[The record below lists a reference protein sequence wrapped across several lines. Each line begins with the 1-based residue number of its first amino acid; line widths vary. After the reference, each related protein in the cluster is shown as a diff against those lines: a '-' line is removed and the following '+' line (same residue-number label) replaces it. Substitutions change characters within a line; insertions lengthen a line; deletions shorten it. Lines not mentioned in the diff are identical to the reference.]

1 MRGLLRP
8 TAKFQQPEFSW
19 AMVQRPRLLDV
30 LNAPRA
36 GHVVLV
42 QAPAGFGKSSLIAG
56 WRHHASARTLW
67 YSLDESDNHPEVFS
81 HFLCAG
87 LSMHFAFDDSNR
99 GENCLVN
106 LLNHLPETGEEFVLV
121 LDNLQ
126 AIEHPEVEKKL
137 KFLLRYLPQYITL
150 VLISRTTP
158 RIGIA
163 ELRAKGLLLEFN
175 AEDLVFQST
184 EAHEFLNNNLPFEPS
199 AEQVE
204 LLNLRSEG
212 WPTALKMATVL
223 GQSPT
228 ALDTFSEQLVHGHP
242 HIIDYLAEELV
253 QTLPEHTRG
262 FLCRTAILDCFDAP
276 LANDVLQSTDAS
288 THIADLIRLDLF
300 TTRKN
305 LTQTGYCYRYHR
317 LFAGCL
323 QQLLAQQY
331 PQEVLNLHQRASHAW
346 IQRGHADKAAQHAI
360 KAHDPQLVVDIL
372 LKQGERLY
380 HDSHL
385 DILSRCFAQLPADMV
400 YTHPM
405 LTLLQAWVFQGQNKY
420 DEALTLLGKAEACLR
435 PRYSADEWN
444 SLQSDFAAVRAQL
457 AMNVGQADEAVRW
470 AQLAQKHPPLIF
482 PYSQTSAQ
490 SVLGELNFVNGKL
503 PEALACMQETEVAA
517 RAQGASR
524 IVLWTLCQQAEIA
537 MARGFLQQAYNTLE
551 KALTYSI
558 EKNLPQT
565 LSLDFIYRLRS
576 QILCEWHQV
585 EEAERCALKC
595 LEILEGAHERW
606 KLQAYTL
613 LAKISLMQG
622 KQNLCAN
629 YIRRMVKLLAT
640 WDYHLDWVAN
650 AEATLLIYWI
660 EVHDQDS
667 IHQWLNKPF
676 TPPAVSNHF
685 GQCTVRNRA
694 RGLIAMD
701 HFDEARDL
709 MQMNIEQAVQCGL
722 VLDQTRNHIVLAH
735 LNWACEQRSEAL
747 THLNDALT
755 LSNTSG
761 ILGSFLRVG
770 KPLINMVK
778 ALQSEMQLG
787 EYENYRADR
796 LIALS
801 QQQRTFR
808 RAIRITLDEA
818 IIQDIINR
826 PDVPELIRISP
837 LTRREWQVLSL
848 IQAGISNEQIAA
860 QLDVAPTT
868 IKTHIRNLYQ
878 KIGVANRVEAVAL
891 ANDLLAKIQGE

>member
-1 MRGLLRP
+1 MPGFLRSA
-8 TAKFQQPEFSW
+8 AKFQQPDFSW
-19 AMVQRPRLLDV
+19 AMTQRPRLLDT

-36 GHVVLV
+36 GHVILV
-42 QAPAGFGKSSLIAG
+42 QAPAGCGKSSLIAG
-56 WRHHASARTLW
+56 WRHNASTRTLW
-67 YSLDESDNHPEVFS
+67 YSLDESDNQPEVFS
-81 HFLCAG
+81 HFLCTG
-87 LSMHFAFDDSNR
+87 LSENFAMERAS
-99 GENCLVN
+99 GEENCLVN
-106 LLNHLPETGEEFVLV
+106 LCNRLPETSEEFVVV
-121 LDNLQ
+121 LDNLHV
-126 AIEHPEVEKKL
+126 ISHTEVEKQL
-137 KFLLRYLPQYITL
+137 KFLLRYLPHYITL

-175 AEDLVFQST
+175 AEDLAFQSE
-184 EAHEFLNNNLPFEPS
+184 EARELLTNNLPFEPS

-212 WPTALKMATVL
+212 WPTALHMATML
-223 GQSPT
+223 GQSPA

-253 QTLPEHTRG
+253 QPLPEHTRG

-276 LANDVLQSTDAS
+276 LANEVLGRNDAS
-288 THIADLIRLDLF
+288 AHIADLLRLDLF
-300 TTRKN
+300 STRKHLN
-305 LTQTGYCYRYHR
+305 QTGYCYRYHK

-323 QQLLAQQY
+323 RQLLAQHY
-331 PQEVLNLHQRASHAW
+331 PQEVLNLHQRASQAW
-346 IQRGHADKAAQHAI
+346 IKRGQADRAAQHAI
-360 KAHDPQLVVDIL
+360 QAHDPQLIVDIV

-380 HDSHL
+380 HDSQL
-385 DILSRCFAQLPADMV
+385 DILSTCFAQLPQDMI
-400 YTHPM
+400 YTNPV
-405 LTLLQAWVFQGQNKY
+405 LTLLQAWVFQGQNRY
-420 DEALTLLGKAEACLR
+420 DDALDLLGRAEQCLR
-435 PRYSADEWN
+435 PRYTAEEWQG
-444 SLQSDFAAVRAQL
+444 LQSDFAAVRAQL
-457 AMNVGQADEAVRW
+457 AMNVGQAKAAVQW
-470 AQLAQKHPPLIF
+470 AEVALANRPLVF
-482 PYSQTSAQ
+482 QYSHTSAQ
-490 SVLGELNFVNGKL
+490 SVLGELHFVNGRL
-503 PEALACMQETEVAA
+503 PKAQACMQETEMAA
-517 RAQGASR
+517 RTQGASR

-622 KQNLCAN
+622 KQNLCAD
-629 YIRRMVKLLAT
+629 YIRRMVKLLAS

-650 AEATLLIYWI
+650 AEATLLIYWT
-660 EVHDQDS
+660 EVQDHDS

-676 TPPAVSNHF
+676 NTPALSNHF

-694 RGLIAMD
+694 RGLIAMER
-701 HFDEARDL
+701 FDEARNL
-709 MQMNIEQAVQCGL
+709 MQLNIEQAVQCGL

-735 LNWACEQRSEAL
+735 LNWVAEQRDEAL

-778 ALQSEMQLG
+778 ALQNETQLG